1 MFSINQLKN
10 AETKYFFWMYYLLI
24 IVVGILQII
33 YTPSQLFL
41 FVNSFVN
48 NSTTLILKLITWIGS
63 GYAYALICIALIIYH
78 KWTGIATAATFGATS
93 LVAQGIKNA
102 IENIPRPLTYFQ
114 KQKIEILIPDGA
126 EKLYW
131 YSFPSGHT
139 VSAFSM
145 FCALALILKNKF
157 FSVLF
162 VLIALSVAVSRV
174 YLTAHFVRDTYF
186 GMIIG
191 VELTCL
197 VFYLFRFK
205 LQKQ

>member
-10 AETKYFFWMYYLLI
+10 TETKYFFWIYYLLI
-24 IVVGILQII
+24 VVFGTLQII
-33 YTPSQLFL
+33 YSPTELFL

-48 NSTTLILKLITWIGS
+48 NSATIVFKLITWIGS
-63 GYAYALICIALIIYH
+63 GYAYALICVALIIYN
-78 KWTGIATAATFGATS
+78 KWIGIATTSTFGLTS
-93 LVAQGIKNA
+93 LVAQGIKNF

-114 KQKIEILIPDGA
+114 QQKIELLMPDSS

-145 FCALALILKNKF
+145 FCALAFVFKNKLI
-157 FSVLF
+157 SVLF
-162 VLIALSVAVSRV
+162 ILMALSVGVSRV

-191 VELTCL
+191 VELTCI

>member
-1 MFSINQLKN
+1 MFSIYQLKN
-10 AETKYFFWMYYLLI
+10 AETKYFFWIYYLLI
-24 IVVGILQII
+24 IAIGILQII
-33 YTPSQLFL
+33 YSPSQLFL

-48 NSTTLILKLITWIGS
+48 ISATLIFELITWIGS
-63 GYAYALICIALIIYH
+63 GYAYALICLALIIYN
-78 KWTGIATAATFGATS
+78 KWIGIATASTFGITS

-114 KQKIEILIPDGA
+114 QQKIEILMPEGA

-145 FCALALILKNKF
+145 FCVLAFIFKNKF
-157 FSVLF
+157 CSVLF
-162 VLIALSVAVSRV
+162 ILIALSVGISRV

-205 LQKQ
+205 IQKQ